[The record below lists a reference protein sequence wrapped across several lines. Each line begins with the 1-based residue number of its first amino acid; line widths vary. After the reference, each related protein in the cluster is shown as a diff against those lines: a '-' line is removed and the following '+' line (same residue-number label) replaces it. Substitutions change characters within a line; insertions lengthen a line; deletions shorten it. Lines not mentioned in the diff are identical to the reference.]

1 MPILIIT
8 PDITAETW
16 LGAAGCASGSQ
27 TCTGQKPAL
36 VPKPTS
42 ASTKQTVLPPSAAAP
57 AMSAKAKLPAPRAKQ
72 AKSASRIST
81 PMCEAMR

>member
-27 TCTGQKPAL
+27 MCTGQNPAF
-36 VPKPTS
+36 VPKPAS
-42 ASTKQTVLPPSAAAP
+42 ASQKQIVRDP
-57 AMSAKAKLPAPRAKQ
+57 APAPRRA
-72 AKSASRIST
+72 
-81 PMCEAMR
+81 EGVEVVG